1 MTMLEGLSKPM
12 RDALD
17 AIRAGGNTTFKAN
30 AGTIKA
36 LIDRGLIEVA
46 PVDQPQRW
54 QLSPVGEMAYF
65 SDEVMATYTTDNF
78 EVGQDVEFLHWHT
91 NGSPWRFEWEAGQVE
106 RITKAF
112 LFVKYPDGEIKR
124 HLPKRL
130 RRKPMPTLSAI
141 VADTLIEA
149 AALQPTT
156 ERDFYAEMSGV
167 VQEANLPAEMA
178 ATDHAQYEALAAT
191 DPYERFIIGDRAVRK
206 ADNAEIIISAV
217 DGDYISGSGTR
228 YCEKTVGMIRSG
240 NGTYIKAK
248 DYVHVPV
255 TVTRAHRKHFMRPVN
270 FESRPVV
277 TLTDAVQSA
286 GQSLGLSSTG
296 FNAFDVPASVLLEAR
311 ALMQP
316 EPTDTSF
323 EPYIPEPRTEGD
335 RIIVTGF
342 CSVCGCQY
350 EESWPNTMNRERWWR
365 WTNMISRCSV
375 CFKNNCYE
383 CGKPLP
389 ATDEKRDVGY
399 CADCAHTPT
408 DTSFEP
414 LSKEPRMVN
423 DKLIAVTA
431 FCKACGGQ
439 YDDVSFFEVDNPW
452 KRSQLVDYCPI
463 CLQFTCMWCGKE
475 LPAPAIEPYCAACNA
490 GPMRLHKAEDEL
502 PASVC
507 AEFPLLA
514 TFLDGGEGAYHAL
527 WTWYMQQ
534 ISIGLIT
541 YEGADPLQAKLY
553 ERVMRSA
560 SGLIHTRFEEEYF
573 GLVVEVGTGRPEIDL
588 LYHKLPISV
597 ETTVRDWLYTW
608 GGFDYVA
615 QMSDIRQVAREH
627 AVYVD
632 PIKPTL
638 TAQEYREGQ
647 YGHRQRA
654 GVCRVWYAHN
664 RVNHLVEYVTSDNH
678 VHLRGVETPIPATDT
693 LDVEELEPVHV
704 NDRVQRID
712 NALIGTVVGVSGG
725 DIWVKPENG
734 GEQPRWKRIH
744 VDVIGGDPSDA
755 PTDEYD
761 RALNE
766 AVLETMGGAQD
777 AAPQPEDLIAYAC
790 AQIRLHLHGGVRV
803 GLIESV
809 THVED
814 QYYRVVFTHFS
825 NYVPDELFERVRFVY
840 DAIRDGDPKTCAVTV
855 DLAHPPFWRVRQSD
869 EAREFQ
875 AVLDAAGI
883 ALEARFNA
891 QNELLVYHPLED
903 VLERLC
909 ANVRKLA
916 GVLAVDLGF
925 NDNLCLALVKREAVR
940 VG

>member
-1 MTMLEGLSKPM
+1 MTMLEGLSQPQ
-12 RDALD
+12 RDALN
-17 AIRAGGNTTFKAN
+17 AIRADGETTFKAN
-30 AGTIKA
+30 ASTIKA

-54 QLSPVGEMAYF
+54 ILSPVGEMMYF
-65 SDEVMATYTTDNF
+65 ADEVMSQYTTANF
-78 EVGQDVEFLHWHT
+78 EVGQDVEYLHWHT
-91 NGSPWRFEWEAGQVE
+91 NQFPMRFEWEAGYVQ

-112 LFVKYPDGEIKR
+112 VFVKYPNGEVKQ
-124 HLPKRL
+124 HMPKRL
-130 RRKPMPTLSAI
+130 RRKPLTQREHELDAI
-141 VADTLIEA
+141 IIDSDFHLVE
-149 AALQPTT
+149 QP
-156 ERDFYAEMSGV
+156 
-167 VQEANLPAEMA
+167 
-178 ATDHAQYEALAAT
+178 
-191 DPYERFIIGDRAVRK
+191 DPYERFTVGDRAVRK
-206 ADNAEIIISAV
+206 ADNAEIVISAV

-255 TVTRAHRKHFMRPVN
+255 TVTRAHRKHFMRPVTS
-270 FESRPVV
+270 ESRPVV
-277 TLTDAVQSA
+277 ELAEAVQSA
-286 GQSLGLSSTG
+286 GQALGLASAG
-296 FNAFDVPASVLLEAR
+296 FNAFDVPGSVLVEASRMMAGPLTSLEANQV
-311 ALMQP
+311 ADVVEHAFATGQLAITYSNEQA
-316 EPTDTSF
+316 TDTSF

-350 EESWPNTMNRERWWR
+350 DESWPNTMNRERWWR

-375 CFKNNCYE
+375 CFHNNCYE

-389 ATDEKRDVGY
+389 ATDAERSMGY
-399 CADCAHTPT
+399 CAECSKE
-408 DTSFEP
+408 DTSFE
-414 LSKEPRMVN
+414 LLVREPRMVN
-423 DKLIAVTA
+423 ERLIAVTA
-431 FCKACGGQ
+431 FCKACSGQ
-439 YDDVSFFEVDNPW
+439 YDDISFFEVDNPW

-490 GPMRLHKAEDEL
+490 GPMQVNKAKDAL

-507 AEFPLLA
+507 AEFSLLA
-514 TFLDGGEGAYHAL
+514 MFLDGGEGAYHAL

-534 ISIGLIT
+534 ISIGLIA

-553 ERVMRSA
+553 ERALRSA
-560 SGLIHTRFEEEYF
+560 SSLLHTRFEEEYF
-573 GLVVEVGTGRPEIDL
+573 SLVVEVGTGRPEVDL

-615 QMSDIRQVAREH
+615 QMTDIRQVAREH

-638 TAQEYREGQ
+638 TAAEYREGQ

-725 DIWVKPENG
+725 DLWVKPENG
-734 GEQPRWKRIH
+734 DQQPRWKRIH
-744 VDVIGGDPSDA
+744 VNVIGGDPSDA

-777 AAPQPEDLIAYAC
+777 AAPQPEDPIAYAC
-790 AQIRLHLHGGVRV
+790 AQIRLHLQGGMRV
-803 GLIESV
+803 GAIQSV

-825 NYVPDELFERVRFVY
+825 EYVPDELFERVRFVY
-840 DAIRDGDPKTCAVTV
+840 DAIRDGDPTTCCITV
-855 DLAHPPFWRVRQSD
+855 DLANPPFWRVRQSD

-883 ALEARFNA
+883 ALEARYNA
-891 QNELLVYHPLED
+891 QNELFVHHPLED

-925 NDNLCLALVKREAVR
+925 NDNPCLAQVTREEVVAR
-940 VG
+940 G

>member
-1 MTMLEGLSKPM
+1 MTMLEGLSQPQ
-12 RDALD
+12 RDALN
-17 AIRAGGNTTFKAN
+17 AIRAGGETTFKAN
-30 AGTIKA
+30 ASTIKA

-54 QLSPVGEMAYF
+54 LLSPVGEMMYF
-65 SDEVMATYTTDNF
+65 ADEVMSQYTTANF
-78 EVGQDVEFLHWHT
+78 EVGQDVEYLHWHT
-91 NGSPWRFEWEAGQVE
+91 NQFPMRFEWEAGYVQ

-112 LFVKYPDGEIKR
+112 VLVKYPNGEIKQ
-124 HLPKRL
+124 HMPKRL
-130 RRKPMPTLSAI
+130 RRKPMPTLSA
-141 VADTLIEA
+141 VVVETLIEA
-149 AALQPTT
+149 A
-156 ERDFYAEMSGV
+156 S
-167 VQEANLPAEMA
+167 
-178 ATDHAQYEALAAT
+178 
-191 DPYERFIIGDRAVRK
+191 
-206 ADNAEIIISAV
+206 
-217 DGDYISGSGTR
+217 
-228 YCEKTVGMIRSG
+228 
-240 NGTYIKAK
+240 
-248 DYVHVPV
+248 
-255 TVTRAHRKHFMRPVN
+255 
-270 FESRPVV
+270 
-277 TLTDAVQSA
+277 
-286 GQSLGLSSTG
+286 
-296 FNAFDVPASVLLEAR
+296 FNAFDVPGSVLVEASRMMAEPLTSLEANQV
-311 ALMQP
+311 ADVVEHAFATGQLSITYSNEQA
-316 EPTDTSF
+316 TDTSF

-335 RIIVTGF
+335 RIIITGF
-342 CSVCGCQY
+342 CSICGCQY

-375 CFKNNCYE
+375 CFRNNCYE

-389 ATDEKRDVGY
+389 ATDEKREVGY
-399 CADCAHTPT
+399 CADCMHKPT

-452 KRSQLVDYCPI
+452 KHQQIVDYCPI

-475 LPAPAIEPYCAACNA
+475 LPPPANDPYCEACYLLDEF
-490 GPMRLHKAEDEL
+490 PMQVHKAEDEL

-514 TFLDGGEGAYHAL
+514 TFLAGGEGAYHAL

-608 GGFDYVA
+608 GSFDYVA

-654 GVCRVWYAHN
+654 GVCRVWWHAPST
-664 RVNHLVEYVTSDNH
+664 RRLVEQVTQDSADGRWYVH
-678 VHLRGVETPIPATDT
+678 AHKMEIPIPLSPDEYFT
-693 LDVEELEPVHV
+693 VELLEPVHV
-704 NDRVQRID
+704 NERVQRID

-725 DIWVKPENG
+725 DVWVKPENG
-734 GEQPRWKRIH
+734 DQQPRWKRIH

-766 AVLETMGGAQD
+766 AVLETMGRAHEDAPPAWTPDILKRARIKSGVHAGVIGQVTDIGANARGATYKVFTEWYNAGD
-777 AAPQPEDLIAYAC
+777 LEDPNTPMVDEDVIARNC
-790 AQIRLHLHGGVRV
+790 AQIRRSLHGGMRV

-869 EAREFQ
+869 EAHEFQ

-891 QNELLVYHPLED
+891 QHELLVYHPLED

-925 NDNLCLALVKREAVR
+925 NNNPCLAQVKRAEVVAR
-940 VG
+940 G

>member
-1 MTMLEGLSKPM
+1 MTMLEGLSQPQ
-12 RDALD
+12 RDALN
-17 AIRAGGNTTFKAN
+17 AIRAGGETTFKPN
-30 AGTIKA
+30 ASTIKA

-54 QLSPVGEMAYF
+54 LLSPVGEMMYF
-65 SDEVMATYTTDNF
+65 ADEVMSQYTVANF
-78 EVGQDVEFLHWHT
+78 EVGQDVEYLHWHF
-91 NGSPWRFEWEAGQVE
+91 NSLPIRFEWEAGHVQ

-112 LFVKYPDGEIKR
+112 VFVKYPNGEIKQ
-124 HLPKRL
+124 HMPKRL
-130 RRKPMPTLSAI
+130 RRKPLTPREHELDAI
-141 VADTLIEA
+141 I
-149 AALQPTT
+149 
-156 ERDFYAEMSGV
+156 
-167 VQEANLPAEMA
+167 
-178 ATDHAQYEALAAT
+178 
-191 DPYERFIIGDRAVRK
+191 
-206 ADNAEIIISAV
+206 V
-217 DGDYISGSGTR
+217 DGDFHLLEPQQSVPALGDAQLQEIASVFAVPAVVIGYAETPEGKS
-228 YCEKTVGMIRSG
+228 
-240 NGTYIKAK
+240 
-248 DYVHVPV
+248 VPV
-255 TVTRAHRKHFMRPVN
+255 YDEKP
-270 FESRPVV
+270 
-277 TLTDAVQSA
+277 
-286 GQSLGLSSTG
+286 
-296 FNAFDVPASVLLEAR
+296 EA
-311 ALMQP
+311 M
-316 EPTDTSF
+316 DTSF

-375 CFKNNCYE
+375 CFHNNCYE

-389 ATDEKRDVGY
+389 ATDEKRNVGY
-399 CADCAHTPT
+399 CADCMHKPT

-414 LSKEPRMVN
+414 LVREPRMVN
-423 DKLIAVTA
+423 ERLIAVTG

-439 YDDVSFFEVDNPW
+439 YDDLSFFEVDNPW

-475 LPAPAIEPYCAACNA
+475 LPPPAIDPYCATCNA
-490 GPMRLHKAEDEL
+490 GPMRVHRAEDVL

-507 AEFPLLA
+507 AEFSLLA
-514 TFLDGGEGAYHAL
+514 MFLDGGEGAYHAL
-527 WTWYMQQ
+527 WTWHMQQ
-534 ISIGLIT
+534 ISIGLIA

-560 SGLIHTRFEEEYF
+560 SSLIHTRFEEEYF
-573 GLVVEVGTGRPEIDL
+573 GLVVEVGTGRPEVDL

-615 QMSDIRQVAREH
+615 QMTDIRQVAREH

-638 TAQEYREGQ
+638 TAAAYREGQ

-734 GEQPRWKRIH
+734 DQQPRWKRIH
-744 VDVIGGDPSDA
+744 VNVIGGDPSDA

-766 AVLETMGGAQD
+766 AVLETMVGAHED
-777 AAPQPEDLIAYAC
+777 APPAWTPGILERARIKSGVHAGVIGQVTDIGANARGATYKVFTEWYNVGDLEDPNTPMVDDDVVARNC
-790 AQIRLHLHGGVRV
+790 AQIRRSLHGGMRV

-869 EAREFQ
+869 EAHEFQ

-883 ALEARFNA
+883 ALQARFNA

-925 NDNLCLALVKREAVR
+925 NDNPCLAQVKREAVR